1 MIVRE
6 TLAGDTAHLLGSR
19 PGSRGPPIAMP
30 HTPRQRDRFL
40 TLHRAARTSPWLS
53 LSWRIGLALAL
64 IGLAL
69 AVHWF
74 DRDGLKDNVD
84 GAISFIDVLYFTM
97 ITVTTVGY
105 GDIVPV
111 TEQARLFDTFLL
123 TPIRLFVWL
132 LFLGTA
138 YQFLLRGVWEKW
150 RMSKIQANLRG
161 HVVVAGY
168 GTSGAEAVR
177 ELVRR
182 GRDAAT
188 IVVIDEDEGVLEEAA
203 ACGATVLQGDGTRN
217 VTLDSVKISRA
228 SAIIVSAGRDDTS
241 ILIVLTARRLAPDVP
256 ISVVIRAED
265 NEALA
270 RQAGADTV
278 INPASFAGLLLAG
291 STHGRHIAEYMTD
304 LAAVDGQVALRE
316 RNATAAEVGQ
326 PLSRIGTGL
335 GVRIYR
341 DEKCYGFWQQE
352 VQRLEADDI
361 IVEIVPRQE
370 ADAPRS

>member
-1 MIVRE
+1 MRPFRSWQ
-6 TLAGDTAHLLGSR
+6 ASHHLSLRRKSGR
-19 PGSRGPPIAMP
+19 
-30 HTPRQRDRFL
+30 
-40 TLHRAARTSPWLS
+40 SPWLD
-53 LSWRIGLALAL
+53 LLWRLLLAVGL
-64 IGLAL
+64 IGIAL

-84 GAISFIDVLYFTM
+84 GAISFPDVLYFTM

-111 TEQARLFDTFLL
+111 TQQARLFDTFLV

-132 LFLGTA
+132 IFLGTA
-138 YQFLLRGVWEKW
+138 YDFLLKRVWEKW
-150 RMSKIQANLRG
+150 RMNMIQAKLKG

-168 GTSGAEAVR
+168 GTSGSEAVN

-182 GRDAAT
+182 GTAKSA
-188 IVVIDEDEGVLEEAA
+188 IVVVDQHASALEAAA
-203 ACGATVLQGDGTRN
+203 ACGAAVIEGDATRN
-217 VTLDSVKISRA
+217 VTLEAVQIARA

-256 ISVVIRAED
+256 ISVVIRAGD
-265 NEALA
+265 NESLA

-291 STHGRHIAEYMTD
+291 STHGPHIADYIAD
-304 LAAVDGQVALRE
+304 LAASDGRVALRE
-316 RNATAAEVGQ
+316 RRVAPEETGKPLAAI
-326 PLSRIGTGL
+326 STGI

-341 DEKCYGFWQQE
+341 GEQCYGFWE
-352 VQRLEADDI
+352 IEAGRLQPGDTLI
-361 IVEIVPRQE
+361 EIVPKGEMTPQ
-370 ADAPRS
+370 